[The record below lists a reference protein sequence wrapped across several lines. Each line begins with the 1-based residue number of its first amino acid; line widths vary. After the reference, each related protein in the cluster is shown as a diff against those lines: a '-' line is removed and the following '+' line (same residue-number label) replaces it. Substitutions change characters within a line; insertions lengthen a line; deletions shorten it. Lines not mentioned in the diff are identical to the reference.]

1 MIFLITYSLIAFGI
15 TTIVTEGNIFQGF
28 RDWVYTK
35 SPKLHELIT
44 CPLCF
49 STWLGFIMST
59 ILLLT
64 DNVTPS
70 SVFGLPDV
78 ATVIIDGF
86 FTAGVVWILTK
97 IAQDNR

>member
-1 MIFLITYSLIAFGI
+1 MILLITYSLIAFGI
-15 TTIVTEGNIFQGF
+15 TTIITEGNIFQEV

-35 SPKLHELIT
+35 SPKLHEVVT

-49 STWLGFIMST
+49 STWLGFILST

-70 SVFGLPDV
+70 SIFELPDV
-78 ATVIIDGF
+78 VTVIIDGF
-86 FTAGVVWILTK
+86 FTAGVVWLLTK
-97 IAQDNR
+97 IVQDK